1 MHENAQDLEVL
12 QQLLDDT
19 YTRAGAHVRTIHT
32 QERRVSAAD
41 VARILRGVR
50 VLHLA
55 TVTAGCEPR
64 VSPVDGLFYRGAFW
78 FGSAHD
84 SLRFRHVRAR
94 PAVSAS
100 HAVGET
106 FAVIV
111 HGRAVEVDMAA
122 SEQRGF
128 RDYVLEVYPDWL
140 TWYPEDPPPYARIDP
155 ERMFA
160 YAFEPQVLARL
171 LAEAEAGPEI

>member
-1 MHENAQDLEVL
+1 MHETDQDLELL

-19 YTRAGAHVRTIHT
+19 YARAGAHLRTIHT
-32 QERRVSAAD
+32 PERRVGAAD
-41 VARILRGVR
+41 LVRVLRGVR

-55 TVTAGCEPR
+55 TVTAACEPR

-84 SLRFRHVRAR
+84 SLRFRHLRER

-111 HGRAVEVDMAA
+111 HGHATEVDVSAP
-122 SEQRGF
+122 EQSGF

-140 TWYPEDPPPYARIDP
+140 TWYPGDPPPYARIEAERMLAYVFDP
-155 ERMFA
+155 E
-160 YAFEPQVLARL
+160 VLAGL
-171 LAEAEAGPEI
+171 LEAGGSASEI